1 MKEERGPSGKQMVSG
16 PGEPW
21 DSDRTEVG
29 EGRTSRGYKA
39 QRPGCT
45 GSALQ
50 MWERMW
56 GEGRLTKGRGRGFP
70 FRPQVHAR
78 YRRAQRKV
86 PESGES
92 DRAFRR
98 VLAPPSR
105 CEGFARLPQPGRPR
119 CAARPAPRRLQRR
132 GVPGLRARFS
142 PHLLLEGARARG
154 TPWTHLGARPL
165 PSRPPRNP
173 PPRSPTSPGKRAA
186 RARPCPRPRRVPAPV
201 QPLLPAVFIRG
212 RRAEAEASSLAPAAV
227 AAACVVAAA
236 AASRQLAPGKE
247 NARELGR
254 PRPSPSRSHE
264 SQLRPVRQDR
274 VPHGEGELSG

>member
-1 MKEERGPSGKQMVSG
+1 MNPIRRSGGFQPHPRRVRGVCPLPAAREPQMCS
-16 PGEPW
+16 
-21 DSDRTEVG
+21 
-29 EGRTSRGYKA
+29 
-39 QRPGCT
+39 QT
-45 GSALQ
+45 GSA
-50 MWERMW
+50 
-56 GEGRLTKGRGRGFP
+56 
-70 FRPQVHAR
+70 
-78 YRRAQRKV
+78 
-86 PESGES
+86 
-92 DRAFRR
+92 
-98 VLAPPSR
+98 PP
-105 CEGFARLPQPGRPR
+105 
-119 CAARPAPRRLQRR
+119 PAE
-132 GVPGLRARFS
+132 GVPGVRARFS
-142 PHLLLEGARARG
+142 WSPSAGERPGTRYPRNAPRRAPRS
-154 TPWTHLGARPL
+154 P
-165 PSRPPRNP
+165 RPPRNP